1 LKARQQRLER
11 EQKERAEESKR
22 RAERHRAIA
31 ERQRKRQEELEE
43 EKRLRRIEEL
53 AAAEKVAQEREELIS
68 RNNGVFLETR
78 LRAVAT
84 DEELLTGKGIKR
96 AADKIVLPASVGEEL
111 MSMDAPKNGAMMFE
125 LRTPSGSVTHAGVL
139 EFTAPAGTALL
150 PPKVIRSLWGR
161 EAAQPVGTVQVRYKV
176 LEKGTFARLQ
186 PATTAFQADCAGEV
200 KEVLERALLRH
211 SCLTEGDWIQVWSA
225 GKAYDL
231 RVESLEPSGAV
242 SIIETD
248 VEAEVAPSMEN
259 EAEVAAAEE
268 AARRRVDAEA
278 EAERQRQAAEEAE
291 AAQRA
296 AREQEAEKVRQET
309 EAALPAEPSPS
320 EAEPSLLTNCLVRLP
335 NGARSS
341 RRFRLADDAALLF
354 RWVDSLSGTGLAPG
368 KYRLVALHP
377 RRVLEPGSAPGRDL
391 RAAGLASGQEALFAE
406 PEDT

>member
-1 LKARQQRLER
+1 MFAGELKARQQRLER

-161 EAAQPVGTVQVRYKV
+161 EARSPW
-176 LEKGTFARLQ
+176 ARCKC
-186 PATTAFQADCAGEV
+186 AT
-200 KEVLERALLRH
+200 
-211 SCLTEGDWIQVWSA
+211 
-225 GKAYDL
+225 
-231 RVESLEPSGAV
+231 
-242 SIIETD
+242 
-248 VEAEVAPSMEN
+248 
-259 EAEVAAAEE
+259 
-268 AARRRVDAEA
+268 
-278 EAERQRQAAEEAE
+278 
-291 AAQRA
+291 
-296 AREQEAEKVRQET
+296 
-309 EAALPAEPSPS
+309 
-320 EAEPSLLTNCLVRLP
+320 
-335 NGARSS
+335 RSS
-341 RRFRLADDAALLF
+341 RR
-354 RWVDSLSGTGLAPG
+354 APLRG
-368 KYRLVALHP
+368 CSRRPP
-377 RRVLEPGSAPGRDL
+377 RSRRTAPGR
-391 RAAGLASGQEALFAE
+391 
-406 PEDT
+406 